1 METIDRRLRENRTEE
16 ERKAQTAAA
25 TAARKNLPSTR
36 EQAKGN
42 EEQVLRW
49 IGSWGFTSPSIL
61 RKLVGAQSLKTIEK
75 NKLISRLE
83 TGTTYVPYIYKLTKL
98 GVQIT
103 GELYND
109 DVPNTYVETDS
120 SRIRLDKIRHELTA
134 QHITLEQEIINQR
147 YFITFYTEREYR
159 DLGEIIYMNLN
170 SKNYKIP
177 DVIWFIQTEN
187 AEIQRQAIE
196 VELTK
201 KGSADPASSTR
212 YKLDQFI
219 ERVIFSLERK
229 DFYEYVIYSRNNGL
243 LADYKA
249 AFGTGQTFGIY
260 DKDRYGKPYQVKKVE
275 IPAHLSKKVLFRKIE
290 DDGRNL

>member
-16 ERKAQTAAA
+16 ERRSQTAAA

-36 EQAKGN
+36 EQARDN
-42 EEQVLRW
+42 EEKVLRW
-49 IGSWGFTSPSIL
+49 IGSWGFTSPNIL
-61 RKLVGAQSLKTIEK
+61 KQLVGAQSLKTIEK

-109 DVPNTYVETDS
+109 DVPNTYVEADS

-134 QHITLEQEIINQR
+134 QHITLEQEITNQR
-147 YFITFYTEREYR
+147 YFITHYTEREYKR
-159 DLGEIIYMNLN
+159 LGELIYTNLN

-177 DVIWFIQTEN
+177 DVIWFIVTEN
-187 AEIQRQAIE
+187 GEIQRQAIE

-201 KGSADPASSTR
+201 KGSADSHSSTR

-219 ERVIFSLERK
+219 ERVIFSLQRK
-229 DFYEYVIYSRNNGL
+229 DFYEYVVYSRNDGL
-243 LADYKA
+243 LADYKSV
-249 AFGTGQTFGIY
+249 FGAGQTFGIY
-260 DKDRYGKPYQVKKVE
+260 EKDRYGKPYEVKRLE
-275 IPAHLSKKVLFRKIE
+275 IPAQLSKKVLFRKI
-290 DDGRNL
+290 DNDGRHL